1 MAHPSADQSS
11 VGARGHSGE
20 VLPTVHLRRTLGKC
34 RIEPGIVELDGVR
47 VDFTNVER
55 ARPERGPSAGLQ
67 PCLVADAVGH
77 LVARFKAMRCHS
89 ELGGRGGR
97 DLPIGGEESGRIV
110 VLTVE
115 NQSFEQELF
124 GFHHFLAKNDV
135 L

>member
-55 ARPERGPSAGLQ
+55 ARSERGPCAGLQ
-67 PCLVADAVGH
+67 PCLAADVVGH
-77 LVARFKAMRCHS
+77 LVTHLKAMRCHG
-89 ELGGRGGR
+89 EPGGRGGR
-97 DLPIGGEESGRIV
+97 DLPIGGDESGCFV
-110 VLTVE
+110 VLTVK
-115 NQSFEQELF
+115 NQSSEPESCSDFVIF
-124 GFHHFLAKNDV
+124 
-135 L
+135 